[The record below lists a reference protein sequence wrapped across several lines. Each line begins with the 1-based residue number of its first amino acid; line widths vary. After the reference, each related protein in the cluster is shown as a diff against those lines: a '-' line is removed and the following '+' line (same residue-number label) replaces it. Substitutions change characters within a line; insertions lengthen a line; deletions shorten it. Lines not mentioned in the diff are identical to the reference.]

1 MISDVHLAVFSN
13 ILGVVLFLLVV
24 AYHYVTA
31 NSLGR
36 TMGVNS
42 KDGLKLDLRTILT
55 SILVRP
61 TSRTRGITRK
71 GSEISFVVRY
81 RISSNSPSGGIKLM
95 ECSVSNLLSLT
106 H

>member
-36 TMGVNS
+36 TMGVNRTKKYYS
-42 KDGLKLDLRTILT
+42 KLLRLT
-55 SILVRP
+55 LRP